1 MDLDGKKITITGST
15 AVIGGERVKGTTKTG
30 RARVVSIDDKTV
42 AVLRQRKAGCWAARS
57 GQVAACPCA
66 CRS

>member
-1 MDLDGKKITITGST
+1 M
-15 AVIGGERVKGTTKTG
+15 IGGERVKGTTKSG
-30 RARVVSIDDKTV
+30 RARVVSIDDETV